1 MVLVLINLSEGVLT
15 EGLADEGPHGSS
27 SRAVP
32 RRSHETQWRLLV
44 YLVVENIHVVHAW
57 SVHVAEICQPVA
69 NFAEKIDFC
78 LGRQSRIL
86 FVLNICT
93 KSSAASSSRLV
104 ESGHLAETER
114 NSVKVTR
121 TMGGRQPFSKRMG
134 F

>member
-1 MVLVLINLSEGVLT
+1 M
-15 EGLADEGPHGSS
+15 
-27 SRAVP
+27 
-32 RRSHETQWRLLV
+32 
-44 YLVVENIHVVHAW
+44 HVT
-57 SVHVAEICQPVA
+57 EICQPVA
-69 NFAEKIDFC
+69 NFAEKTDFC

-86 FVLNICT
+86 FVLNIGTST

-114 NSVKVTR
+114 NSVKITR